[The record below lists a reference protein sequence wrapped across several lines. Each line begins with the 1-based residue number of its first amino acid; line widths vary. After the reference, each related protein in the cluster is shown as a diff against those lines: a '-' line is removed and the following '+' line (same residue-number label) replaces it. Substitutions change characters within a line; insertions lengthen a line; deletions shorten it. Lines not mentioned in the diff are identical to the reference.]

1 MSMMNTQYSGKH
13 MICDIKGIKNLTLLG
28 NMAEIQKLLDNICDK
43 YEYVVLN
50 KVVHQFDPIGI
61 TVLYLLSESHISIH
75 TFPEKN
81 YLAFDIYTCRQ
92 YDDNTVYNQIYEYI
106 ITEFD
111 AIREIPIIIE
121 RKFT

>member
-1 MSMMNTQYSGKH
+1 MNTQYSGKH

-28 NMAEIQKLLDNICDK
+28 NMAEIQKRLDNICDK

-92 YDDNTVYNQIYEYI
+92 YDDNTAYNQIYEYI